1 MANFGYC
8 CLNIDEKAQ
17 KIYNCRNELRKQ
29 GVEEDHLFVEFRT
42 ETNNRRPE
50 LTRLFKA
57 VGKNDVIYTVSLETL
72 AKSTIMLNKIFNLVK
87 EKQAKLIINDTGFTI
102 DCTNEE
108 LDEKTKAIFETMG
121 MFLSLEK
128 PIVVE
133 VPKRYS
139 NKKQKTLK
147 IKDIPKPVKKYH
159 QMYLDRQINKT
170 EYARL
175 CNISITTLN
184 RYLKVLE
191 ST

>member
-57 VGKNDVIYTVSLETL
+57 VNKNDVIYTVSLDTL
-72 AKSTIMLNKIFNLVK
+72 AKSTIMLSKIFNLVK
-87 EKQAKLIINDTGFTI
+87 EKQAKLVINDTGFTI
-102 DCTNEE
+102 DCTKEK
-108 LDEKTKAIFETMG
+108 LDEKTQAVFDTMG

-175 CNISITTLN
+175 CDISITTLN